1 MTWLIIGLIVFFGIH
16 LLPSCTR
23 LRGRL
28 IEGVGELPYKGAF
41 SVIALAGLAL
51 IVTGMGRAPYV
62 ALWQPPAMATTVVA
76 IVMAPA
82 LILLAA
88 ANFNNNIKRIVRHPM
103 SLGLLLWSLSHLLAN
118 GDLAALLTFGGFAAF
133 ALYNLR
139 AGKQPA
145 PAQAEARKPVS
156 IKKDLLAA
164 FIGLV
169 AYFLLVAFHRPLFG
183 VAIFL

>member
-1 MTWLIIGLIVFFGIH
+1 MTWLIIGIIVFFGIH
-16 LLPSCTR
+16 LLPSCAR

-118 GDLAALLTFGGFAAF
+118 GDLAALLTFGGFATF

-145 PAQAEARKPVS
+145 QAEARQPVS

-164 FIGLV
+164 FIGLA

-183 VAIFL
+183 VALFL